1 MDDDTEDDISL
12 TDDLKCSLI
21 PNGPYP
27 LATKGTFNYFNSSPQ
42 GWVSHFKSKKAAVT
56 KNIKRKHGPHL
67 SLFVIRPRME

>member
-27 LATKGTFNYFNSSPQ
+27 LVTKGTFNYFNSSPQ
-42 GWVSHFKSKKAAVT
+42 VGSHISNPKKQLSQ
-56 KNIKRKHGPHL
+56 KNI
-67 SLFVIRPRME
+67 